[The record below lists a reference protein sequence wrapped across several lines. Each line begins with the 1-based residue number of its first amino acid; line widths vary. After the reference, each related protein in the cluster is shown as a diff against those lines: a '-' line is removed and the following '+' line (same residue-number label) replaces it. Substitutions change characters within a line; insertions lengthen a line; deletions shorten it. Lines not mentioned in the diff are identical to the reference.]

1 MSAANRPKASA
12 AARPEDSYQPPPAP
26 PAVGE
31 RLLQLRE
38 LRNWSLD
45 ALSQRAGVSKSM
57 LSQIE
62 RGQANPTVAVVWRLA
77 NALGVPLLEL
87 LEPGKE
93 AGAAPKVE
101 LVSSGQT
108 PTLRTAD
115 ELGELKILG
124 PIESAGHC
132 EWYQLQLSVGGTLV
146 SQPHDSGTKEHL
158 TVLSGSFEVV
168 AGSASSKVSAG
179 ETARYPAD
187 VNHSIRNIGRS
198 AGSALLV
205 VMHPD

>member
-146 SQPHDSGTKEHL
+146 SQPHEPGTKEHL